1 MDKNSKKYLMYA
13 AVAVGGYLV
22 YRHFSK
28 SDALPGTG
36 GTISYLPSLEAQAAK
51 ETSLGS
57 GMGESYLPAGYSML
71 GSLPTGYSMLG
82 SLPSGYS
89 MLGTVAFLPSLE
101 QAAAEE
107 TDLMYGTMKP
117 NTAARYLG
125 VQGALSRGNKLGD
138 RSRDFL
144 SSQGFKLRGSRPTP
158 ADVYRHNVS
167 VAGAVMGMLG
177 SDCHTCDSP
186 YNIAN

>member
-1 MDKNSKKYLMYA
+1 
-13 AVAVGGYLV
+13 
-22 YRHFSK
+22 
-28 SDALPGTG
+28 
-36 GTISYLPSLEAQAAK
+36 
-51 ETSLGS
+51 
-57 GMGESYLPAGYSML
+57 MGESYLPAGYSML
-71 GSLPTGYSMLG
+71 GSLPTGYSML
-82 SLPSGYS
+82 
-89 MLGTVAFLPSLE
+89 
-101 QAAAEE
+101 
-107 TDLMYGTMKP
+107 GTMKP

>member
-1 MDKNSKKYLMYA
+1 MDKKSKKYLMYA

-28 SDALPGTG
+28 SDALPGTK
-36 GTISYLPSLEAQAAK
+36 GTIAYLPSLEAQAAK

-82 SLPSGYS
+82 SLPTGYS
-89 MLGTVAFLPSLE
+89 ML
-101 QAAAEE
+101 
-107 TDLMYGTMKP
+107 GTMKP

>member
-1 MDKNSKKYLMYA
+1 MDKKSKKYLMYA

-28 SDALPGTG
+28 SDALPGTK
-36 GTISYLPSLEAQAAK
+36 GTIAYLPSLEAQAAK

-82 SLPSGYS
+82 
-89 MLGTVAFLPSLE
+89 TVAFLPSLE

-125 VQGALSRGNKLGD
+125 VQGVLARGNKLGD